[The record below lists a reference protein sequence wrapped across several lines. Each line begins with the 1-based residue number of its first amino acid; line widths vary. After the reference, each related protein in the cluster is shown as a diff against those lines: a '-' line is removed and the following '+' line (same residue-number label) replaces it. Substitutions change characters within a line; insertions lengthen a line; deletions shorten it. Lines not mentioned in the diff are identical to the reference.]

1 MPLFAVT
8 AEYSITIRADSL
20 EDAMRIHRE
29 RAKKVDA
36 GLNNVDIKEISFDA
50 TEPQSKVAS
59 ELPEIEGVVSHV
71 FSLNDVHQKRLY
83 DLLEKHL

>member
-8 AEYSITIRADSL
+8 AEYSITIQADSL

-59 ELPEIEGVVSHV
+59 IS
-71 FSLNDVHQKRLY
+71 DVHQKRLY
-83 DLLEKHL
+83 DLLAKNL